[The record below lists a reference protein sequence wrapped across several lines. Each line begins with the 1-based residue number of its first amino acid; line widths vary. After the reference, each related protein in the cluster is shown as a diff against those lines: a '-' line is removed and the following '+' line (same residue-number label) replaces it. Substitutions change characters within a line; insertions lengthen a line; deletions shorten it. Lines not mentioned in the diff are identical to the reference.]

1 MIGRIIVSEVERAAR
16 EKAARNRAAAR
27 SYPPMPPASPPRRT
41 SPGTVILGVACFAG
55 VIALIVVPMVR
66 SHDQQDALLSNQQT
80 CSDVWEW
87 TASYDVGLA
96 DEIGPAS
103 LTPDPQLRGDVQVLL
118 NTAQAAPVTS
128 QATVTPTRAVRAAM
142 HALMGRCGRWDSI
155 RAATTRHPSLNPRP
169 LGMVRR

>member
-1 MIGRIIVSEVERAAR
+1 MIGRIIVSEVDRAAR

-27 SYPPMPPASPPRRT
+27 RYSPLPPAPPPRR
-41 SPGTVILGVACFAG
+41 SGPVAALIGTVCGLGTLALVITLLAQHHNQQAV
-55 VIALIVVPMVR
+55 VIA
-66 SHDQQDALLSNQQT
+66 NEQT

-103 LTPDPQLRGDVQVLL
+103 LTPDPRLRGDVQALL
-118 NTAQAAPVTS
+118 NAAQAAPVTS

-142 HALMGRCGRWDSI
+142 HALMGRCGQMG
-155 RAATTRHPSLNPRP
+155 LNPGGNDSSSIP
-169 LGMVRR
+169 

>member
-1 MIGRIIVSEVERAAR
+1 MIGRIIGSEVDRAAR

-27 SYPPMPPASPPRRT
+27 SYPPMPPAKPSRRT
-41 SPGTVILGVACFAG
+41 SPGMVILGVAGFAG
-55 VIALIVVPMVR
+55 IIALIVVPLVR
-66 SHDQQDALLSNQQT
+66 SHDRQAAVIANGQT

-103 LTPDPQLRGDVQVLL
+103 LTPDPRLRGDVQILL
-118 NTAQAAPVTS
+118 NAVQAAPVTS

-142 HALMGRCGRWDSI
+142 HALMGRCGQMG
-155 RAATTRHPSLNPRP
+155 LNPGGNDSSSIP
-169 LGMVRR
+169 